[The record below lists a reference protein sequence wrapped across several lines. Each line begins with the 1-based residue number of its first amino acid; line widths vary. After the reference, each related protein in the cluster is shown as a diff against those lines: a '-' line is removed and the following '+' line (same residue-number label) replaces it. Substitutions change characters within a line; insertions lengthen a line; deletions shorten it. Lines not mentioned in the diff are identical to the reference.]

1 MGSNSTQGLAVL
13 VFLATFASLGGA
25 FAAGSSVLWLAVFV
39 IGAIVSIALFM
50 KAKPWEH
57 TK

>member
-25 FAAGSSVLWLAVFV
+25 FAGGSVLWLAVFV
-39 IGAIVSIALFM
+39 IGAIVSIALFV

>member
-25 FAAGSSVLWLAVFV
+25 FAGGSVLWLAVFA
-39 IGAIVSIALFM
+39 IGAIVSIALFV
-50 KAKPWEH
+50 KAKSWEH

>member
-25 FAAGSSVLWLAVFV
+25 FAGGSVLWLAVFA
-39 IGAIVSIALFM
+39 IGAIVSIALFV
-50 KAKPWEH
+50 KAKSCEH

>member
-1 MGSNSTQGLAVL
+1 MGSNSTQGLAVV

-25 FAAGSSVLWLAVFV
+25 FAGGSVLWLAVFA
-39 IGAIVSIALFM
+39 IGAVVSIALFM
-50 KAKPWEH
+50 RAKPWEH